1 MSSFITQ
8 LKKSKDCF
16 IFSKQAK
23 KTRELIKSVS
33 FNNCNGKKI
42 LIFTESW
49 DFTTSPFFQIIVG
62 ALLAR
67 NNSISFILDDMPYGK
82 DFGIIQNARIKILES
97 VLKNI
102 PFTKLSEVSD
112 AEIGNRKDW
121 IDYAVS
127 ANSIHE
133 SKGEFLQDESYI
145 RTIRSQLEKA
155 LRKCLSHS
163 QISFCKWVH
172 F

>member
-67 NNSISFILDDMPYGK
+67 NNSISFILDDMPYG
-82 DFGIIQNARIKILES
+82 
-97 VLKNI
+97 
-102 PFTKLSEVSD
+102 
-112 AEIGNRKDW
+112 
-121 IDYAVS
+121 
-127 ANSIHE
+127 
-133 SKGEFLQDESYI
+133 
-145 RTIRSQLEKA
+145 
-155 LRKCLSHS
+155 
-163 QISFCKWVH
+163 
-172 F
+172 